1 MFSSVLPTSNPSP
14 PVPFLLRVTP
24 TLSRT
29 SNTKREFAAADIND
43 KVHPA
48 PEARMRSANRNGK
61 ACAIDRLSTEL
72 PSLFL
77 FFREIS
83 VLDKNYPFR
92 DIRRSDGRLV

>member
-1 MFSSVLPTSNPSP
+1 
-14 PVPFLLRVTP
+14 
-24 TLSRT
+24 
-29 SNTKREFAAADIND
+29 
-43 KVHPA
+43 
-48 PEARMRSANRNGK
+48 MRSANRNGK

-83 VLDKNYPFR
+83 VFDKNYPFR